1 MAWVVCGVV
10 SAAMAAGAGGLWWQ
24 ARGHD
29 RALLGYRAAA
39 VEIENIGRVASDWR
53 EATSRVWANALADVA
68 TLDSFAAE
76 IARHRQDLA
85 HAVLGLPRMSPRLA
99 NDLSA
104 YDNAIDAHAERV
116 ARFQSNLAAARIATP
131 RSEHAAG
138 EEGATVALLAAAT
151 STDLDPFAATLK
163 DGLESAAATTVR
175 VVARNH
181 SSAVA
186 LASSLPLPWLAFAV
200 VRGKGSLAAL
210 ARQRP
215 RTSPRTPRAFSRRR
229 STSSTPAASAQA
241 PATKPRDAGEDVPP
255 IGDARATY
263 ALLRAHALAGFLA
276 EELSDVADGI
286 DDGRHRVRLADLAR
300 SLATTARSQL
310 GLNTHYEVLDVN
322 ECVDEAV
329 AAGSRC
335 GFVTV
340 SKQLGDVP
348 PIFASRAEIVVLLTN
363 IVENAVQ
370 AARRRHGDD
379 GEVTVGT
386 AAKRGKTTIT
396 IADNGAGLPTESS
409 ERLFKPFHALR
420 DGHLGLGL
428 AVARK
433 LAANNGGT
441 IALTSVA
448 ANEASGTV
456 AQITF
461 PRA

>member
-1 MAWVVCGVV
+1 
-10 SAAMAAGAGGLWWQ
+10 MAAT
-24 ARGHD
+24 RH
-29 RALLGYRAAA
+29 
-39 VEIENIGRVASDWR
+39 VEIR
-53 EATSRVWANALADVA
+53 
-68 TLDSFAAE
+68 
-76 IARHRQDLA
+76 
-85 HAVLGLPRMSPRLA
+85 
-99 NDLSA
+99 
-104 YDNAIDAHAERV
+104 
-116 ARFQSNLAAARIATP
+116 
-131 RSEHAAG
+131 
-138 EEGATVALLAAAT
+138 
-151 STDLDPFAATLK
+151 
-163 DGLESAAATTVR
+163 
-175 VVARNH
+175 
-181 SSAVA
+181 
-186 LASSLPLPWLAFAV
+186 
-200 VRGKGSLAAL
+200 
-210 ARQRP
+210 
-215 RTSPRTPRAFSRRR
+215 
-229 STSSTPAASAQA
+229 
-241 PATKPRDAGEDVPP
+241 
-255 IGDARATY
+255 
-263 ALLRAHALAGFLA
+263 FLA
-276 EELSDVADGI
+276 EELSDVANGI

-322 ECVDEAV
+322 ECVAEAV

-386 AAKRGKTTIT
+386 AARRGKTTIT
-396 IADNGAGLPTESS
+396 IADNGAGLPTEPS

-441 IALTSVA
+441 IALASVA

>member
-1 MAWVVCGVV
+1 
-10 SAAMAAGAGGLWWQ
+10 MAAGAGGLWWQ

-68 TLDSFAAE
+68 ALDSFAAE

-116 ARFQSNLAAARIATP
+116 ARFQSNLAAARVARPPERTAVATD
-131 RSEHAAG
+131 
-138 EEGATVALLAAAT
+138 ATVALLAAAT
-151 STDLDPFAATLK
+151 STDLDPFAAALE
-163 DGLESAAATTVR
+163 DALESAAAATVR

-186 LASSLPLPWLAFAV
+186 LASGLPLPWLALAV

-229 STSSTPAASAQA
+229 STSSPPAASGQA
-241 PATKPRDAGEDVPP
+241 AATKPRDAGEDMPP

-276 EELSDVADGI
+276 EELSDVANDL

-322 ECVDEAV
+322 ECVAEAV

-396 IADNGAGLPTESS
+396 IADNGAGLPAESS

-441 IALTSVA
+441 IALASVA